1 MQANSLHKLFHFH
14 FEPGNCGKGKI
25 TKYWISEYLLDDIK
39 SIFQFLQAIIL
50 WEIKK
55 IKIAD
60 TSFKESTPTKNLQN
74 FTKKLPFHAIQLVFW
89 KLPYYFPIY

>member
-1 MQANSLHKLFHFH
+1 MEREKLQ
-14 FEPGNCGKGKI
+14 N
-25 TKYWISEYLLDDIK
+25 TEYLENDKNFLDDIK
-39 SIFQFLQAIIL
+39 CIFQFLQAIIL